1 MTGQIKRKPLI
12 DRSPSLTDQVKTHL
26 KERIVDGEFEEGRI
40 PSETELATELGVSR
54 TTIRGAL
61 AILEQEGAIY
71 RKQGAGT
78 FVNQPGLQIKSR
90 LEEMWSYEQVLE
102 DHGYT
107 PSVRVL
113 SVDTEPAGTDVAND
127 LAIATGEPVLAVEK
141 LLLEDDA
148 PVVLTYNR
156 IPTQLLTSEKPKGHE
171 QPLFAF
177 LEEHTDRF
185 LAYYISEIVPVTLAD
200 HEANLLGVSTCTAA
214 VSFEEIGFDND
225 NQPVVRATSYFRDDL
240 LRFRLIRRKAGA

>member
-1 MTGQIKRKPLI
+1 MI

-26 KERIVDGEFEEGRI
+26 KERIVDGEFEAGRI
-40 PSETELATELGVSR
+40 PSETELASELGVSR

-78 FVNQPGLQIKSR
+78 FVNEPGLQIKSR

-107 PSVRVL
+107 PSVKVL
-113 SVDTEPAGTDVAND
+113 SVETEPAGPDVAKD
-127 LAIATGEPVLAVEK
+127 LALATGEPVLAVEK
-141 LLLEDDA
+141 LLLENDD

-156 IPTQLLTSEKPKGHE
+156 IPTQLLNSEKPTSHE
-171 QPLFAF
+171 APLFAF

-185 LAYYISEIVPVTLAD
+185 LAYYISEIVPVSMAE
-200 HEANLLGVSTCTAA
+200 HQAALLGVPTGTAA